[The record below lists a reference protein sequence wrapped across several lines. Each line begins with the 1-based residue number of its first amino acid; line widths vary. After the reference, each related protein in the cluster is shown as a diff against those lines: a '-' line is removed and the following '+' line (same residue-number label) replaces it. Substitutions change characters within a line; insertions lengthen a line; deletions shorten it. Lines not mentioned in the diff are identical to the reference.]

1 LGQKTNPVGLRLG
14 IIRKWDSRWYAK
26 RDYSNLLGE
35 DIFIRKYI
43 TSRLH
48 RAGISRVIID
58 RAPKK
63 ITVTIHTAR
72 PGIVIGRKGTEVDQ
86 LRDELQH
93 ITKKEIHVN
102 IQEVEKPE
110 LDARLVAE
118 HIAHQLAQRVSHR
131 RAMKKALASSRRA
144 GALGIKIQCKGRLG
158 GSEMARI
165 EQYMEGR
172 VPLHTL
178 RADVDYA
185 RATSFTTYGTI
196 GVKVWMFHGEVTPV
210 TEDEE
215 AGERI

>member
-14 IIRKWDSRWYAK
+14 IVKTWDSRWFASK
-26 RDYSNLLGE
+26 GYSDLLKE

-43 TSRLH
+43 TSRLQ
-48 RAGISRVIID
+48 RAGISKVVID

-63 ITVTIHTAR
+63 ITVTIFTAR

-110 LDARLVAE
+110 IDAQLVAE
-118 HIAHQLAQRVSHR
+118 HVASQLEQRVSHR
-131 RAMKKALASSRRA
+131 RAMKKAIASAMRA
-144 GALGIKIQCKGRLG
+144 GAKGIKIMCKGRLG
-158 GSEMARI
+158 GAEMSRV

-185 RATSFTTYGTI
+185 RATARTTYGTS
-196 GVKVWMFHGEVTPV
+196 GVKVWVFHGEIFGKP
-210 TEDEE
+210 EE
-215 AGERI
+215 AAQK

>member
-1 LGQKTNPVGLRLG
+1 MGQKTNPIGFRLG
-14 IIRKWDSRWYAK
+14 IIRTWDSRWYAK
-26 RDYSNLLGE
+26 KDYADLLRE
-35 DIFIRKYI
+35 DIFIRRYI

-72 PGIVIGRKGTEVDQ
+72 PGIVIGRKGAEVDQ

-93 ITKKEIHVN
+93 VTKKEIHVN

-110 LDARLVAE
+110 LDAKLVAE
-118 HIAHQLAQRVSHR
+118 HIASQLVQRVSHR
-131 RAMKKALASSRRA
+131 RAMKKAIAASMRA
-144 GALGIKIQCKGRLG
+144 GAKGIKIQCKGRLG
-158 GSEMARI
+158 GAEMARC
-165 EQYMEGR
+165 EHYMDGR

-185 RATSFTTYGTI
+185 RATARTTYGTI
-196 GVKVWMFHGEVTPV
+196 GIKVWIFHGEKFPE
-210 TEDEE
+210 TEKGQS
-215 AGERI
+215 ASRS

>member
-26 RDYSNLLGE
+26 KDYPNLLAE
-35 DIFIRKYI
+35 DIVIRKYI

-72 PGIVIGRKGTEVDQ
+72 PGIVIGRRGTEVDQ

-110 LDARLVAE
+110 LDAKLVSE
-118 HIAHQLAQRVSHR
+118 HVAHQLAQRVSYR
-131 RAMKKALASSRRA
+131 RAMKKALAASRRA
-144 GALGIKIQCKGRLG
+144 GAEGIKIQCKGRLG
-158 GSEMARI
+158 GAEMARC

-185 RATSFTTYGTI
+185 ISTSFTTYGTI
-196 GVKVWMFHGEVTPV
+196 GVKVWIFHGEVFPEK
-210 TEDEE
+210 EDETLE
-215 AGERI
+215 HV

>member
-1 LGQKTNPVGLRLG
+1 LGQKTNPIGLRLG
-14 IIRKWDSRWYAK
+14 IVKTWDSRWFAKKGYAE
-26 RDYSNLLGE
+26 LLRE

-43 TSRLH
+43 TSRLQ
-48 RAGISRVIID
+48 RAGISKVVID

-72 PGIVIGRKGTEVDQ
+72 PGIVIGRKGAEVDQ

-110 LDARLVAE
+110 LDAQLVAE
-118 HIAHQLAQRVSHR
+118 HIASQLEQRVSHR
-131 RAMKKALASSRRA
+131 RAMKKAIASAMRA
-144 GALGIKIQCKGRLG
+144 GAKGIKIMCKGRLSG
-158 GSEMARI
+158 AEMARV

-178 RADVDYA
+178 RADVDFA
-185 RATSFTTYGTI
+185 RATARTTYGAS
-196 GVKVWMFHGEVTPV
+196 GVKVWVFHGEIFGKP
-210 TEDEE
+210 EE
-215 AGERI
+215 TQGKK

>member
-1 LGQKTNPVGLRLG
+1 LGQKTNPIGLRLG
-14 IIRKWDSRWYAK
+14 IIRTWDSRWYARK
-26 RDYSNLLGE
+26 DYANLLSE

-48 RAGISRVIID
+48 RAGISRVVID

-72 PGIVIGRKGTEVDQ
+72 PGIVIGRRGTEVDQ

-102 IQEVEKPE
+102 IQEVERPE
-110 LDARLVAE
+110 LDAKLVSE
-118 HIAHQLAQRVSHR
+118 HIAHQLAQRVSYR
-131 RAMKKALASSRRA
+131 RAMKKALAASRRA
-144 GALGIKIQCKGRLG
+144 GAEGIKIQCKGRLG
-158 GSEMARI
+158 GSEMARC

-185 RATSFTTYGTI
+185 ISTSFTTYGTI
-196 GVKVWMFHGEVTPV
+196 GVKVWIFHGEVFPEKEVDTLEHV
-210 TEDEE
+210 
-215 AGERI
+215 

>member
-1 LGQKTNPVGLRLG
+1 MGQKTNPIGFRLG
-14 IIRKWDSRWYAK
+14 ITRTWDSRWYAK
-26 RDYSNLLGE
+26 KDYADLLRE

-48 RAGISRVIID
+48 RAGISRVVID

-63 ITVTIHTAR
+63 ITVTIYTAR
-72 PGIVIGRKGTEVDQ
+72 PGIVIGRKGAEVDQ

-110 LDARLVAE
+110 LDAKLVAE
-118 HIAHQLAQRVSHR
+118 HIASQLVQRVSHR
-131 RAMKKALASSRRA
+131 RAMKKAIASSMRA
-144 GALGIKIQCKGRLG
+144 GAKGIKIQCKGRLG
-158 GSEMARI
+158 GAEMARC
-165 EQYMEGR
+165 EHYMEGR

-185 RATSFTTYGTI
+185 RATARTTYGTI
-196 GVKVWMFHGEVTPV
+196 GIKVWIFHGEKFP
-210 TEDEE
+210 E
-215 AGERI
+215 AQKTQSA

>member
-1 LGQKTNPVGLRLG
+1 LGQKTNPIGFRLG
-14 IIRKWDSRWYAK
+14 IIRTWDSRWYAK
-26 RDYSNLLGE
+26 KDYADLLRE
-35 DIFIRKYI
+35 DIFIRRYI

-72 PGIVIGRKGTEVDQ
+72 PGIVIGRKGAEVDQ

-93 ITKKEIHVN
+93 VTKKEIHVN

-110 LDARLVAE
+110 LDAKLVAE
-118 HIAHQLAQRVSHR
+118 HIASQLVQRVSHR
-131 RAMKKALASSRRA
+131 RAMKKAIAASMRA
-144 GALGIKIQCKGRLG
+144 GAKGIKIQCKGRLG
-158 GSEMARI
+158 GAEMARC
-165 EQYMEGR
+165 EHYMDGR

-185 RATSFTTYGTI
+185 RATARTTYGTI
-196 GVKVWMFHGEVTPV
+196 GIKVWIFHGEKFPE
-210 TEDEE
+210 TEKGQS
-215 AGERI
+215 ASRS

>member
-1 LGQKTNPVGLRLG
+1 MGQKTNPVGLRLG
-14 IIRKWDSRWYAK
+14 IVKTWDSRWFAKKGYAE
-26 RDYSNLLGE
+26 LLRE

-48 RAGISRVIID
+48 RAGISKVVID

-102 IQEVEKPE
+102 IQEVAKPE
-110 LDARLVAE
+110 VDAQLVAE
-118 HIAHQLAQRVSHR
+118 HVASQIEQRVSHR
-131 RAMKKALASSRRA
+131 RAMKKAISSAMRA
-144 GALGIKIQCKGRLG
+144 GAQGIKIMCKGRLSG
-158 GSEMARI
+158 AEMART

-185 RATSFTTYGTI
+185 RGTARTTYGTT
-196 GVKVWMFHGEVTPV
+196 GVKVWVFHGEIFETP
-210 TEDEE
+210 EE
-215 AGERI
+215 TKKEQ

>member
-14 IIRKWDSRWYAK
+14 IVKTWDSRWFASRGYA
-26 RDYSNLLGE
+26 DLLKE

-43 TSRLH
+43 TSRLQ
-48 RAGISRVIID
+48 RAGISKVVID

-110 LDARLVAE
+110 IDAQLVAE
-118 HIAHQLAQRVSHR
+118 HVASQLEQRVSHR
-131 RAMKKALASSRRA
+131 RAMKKAIASAMRA
-144 GALGIKIQCKGRLG
+144 GAKGIKIMCKGRLG
-158 GSEMARI
+158 GAEMSRV

-185 RATSFTTYGTI
+185 RATARTTYGTS
-196 GVKVWMFHGEVTPV
+196 GVKVWVFHGEIFGRPGE
-210 TEDEE
+210 TEAKAKE
-215 AGERI
+215 

>member
-14 IIRKWDSRWYAK
+14 IVKTWDSRWFAK
-26 RDYSNLLGE
+26 KDYPELLRE

-48 RAGISRVIID
+48 RAGISKVIID

-72 PGIVIGRKGTEVDQ
+72 PGIVIGRKGSEVDQ

-102 IQEVEKPE
+102 IQEVERPE
-110 LDARLVAE
+110 LDAQLVAE

-131 RAMKKALASSRRA
+131 RAMKKALASSSRA
-144 GALGIKIQCKGRLG
+144 GAKGIKIQVKGRLSG
-158 GSEMARI
+158 AEMARC
-165 EQYMEGR
+165 EHYMEGR

-185 RATSFTTYGTI
+185 RATSFTTFGTI
-196 GVKVWMFHGEVTPV
+196 GVKVWIFHGEVFPEKAAA
-210 TEDEE
+210 TEQ
-215 AGERI
+215 G

>member
-14 IIRKWDSRWYAK
+14 IVKTWDSRWFASKGYC
-26 RDYSNLLGE
+26 DLLKE

-43 TSRLH
+43 TSRLQ
-48 RAGISRVIID
+48 RAGISKVVID

-63 ITVTIHTAR
+63 ITVTIFTAR

-110 LDARLVAE
+110 IDAQLVAE
-118 HIAHQLAQRVSHR
+118 HVASQLEQRVSHR
-131 RAMKKALASSRRA
+131 RAMKKAIASAMRA
-144 GALGIKIQCKGRLG
+144 GAKGIKIMCKGRLG
-158 GSEMARI
+158 GAEMSRV

-185 RATSFTTYGTI
+185 RATARTTYGTS
-196 GVKVWMFHGEVTPV
+196 GVKVWVFHGEIFGKP
-210 TEDEE
+210 EE
-215 AGERI
+215 GAQTKE

>member
-14 IIRKWDSRWYAK
+14 IVRTWDSRWYAK
-26 RDYSNLLGE
+26 KDYSELLRE

-48 RAGISRVIID
+48 RAGISKVIIE

-102 IQEVEKPE
+102 IRKSKSRNSTPSSLQNMSPIS
-110 LDARLVAE
+110 L
-118 HIAHQLAQRVSHR
+118 HR
-131 RAMKKALASSRRA
+131 EYRT
-144 GALGIKIQCKGRLG
+144 
-158 GSEMARI
+158 
-165 EQYMEGR
+165 EGR
-172 VPLHTL
+172 
-178 RADVDYA
+178 
-185 RATSFTTYGTI
+185 
-196 GVKVWMFHGEVTPV
+196 
-210 TEDEE
+210 
-215 AGERI
+215 

>member
-1 LGQKTNPVGLRLG
+1 MGQKTNPIGLRLG
-14 IIRKWDSRWYAK
+14 IVKTWDSRWFARKGYAE
-26 RDYSNLLGE
+26 LLRE

-43 TSRLH
+43 TSRLQ
-48 RAGISRVIID
+48 RAGISKVVID

-102 IQEVEKPE
+102 IQEVAKPE
-110 LDARLVAE
+110 VDAQLVAE
-118 HIAHQLAQRVSHR
+118 HIASQIEQRVSHR
-131 RAMKKALASSRRA
+131 RAMKKAISSAMRA
-144 GALGIKIQCKGRLG
+144 GAQGIKIMCKGRLSG
-158 GSEMARI
+158 AEMGRT

-185 RATSFTTYGTI
+185 RGTAFTTYGTT
-196 GVKVWMFHGEVTPV
+196 GVKVWVFHGEIFETP
-210 TEDEE
+210 EDTKKEK
-215 AGERI
+215 

>member
-1 LGQKTNPVGLRLG
+1 MGQKTNPIGIRLG
-14 IIRKWDSRWYAK
+14 IVKTWDSRWFAK
-26 RDYSNLLGE
+26 KDYPELLRE

-43 TSRLH
+43 TKRLH
-48 RAGISRVIID
+48 RAGISKVVID

-110 LDARLVAE
+110 LDAQLVAQ
-118 HIAHQLAQRVSHR
+118 HISHQLAQRVSHR
-131 RAMKKALASSRRA
+131 RAMKKALQSSRRA
-144 GALGIKIQCKGRLG
+144 GAKGIKIQCKGRLS

-165 EQYMEGR
+165 EHYMEGR

-196 GVKVWMFHGEVTPV
+196 GVKVWIFHGEIFPEKAVA
-210 TEDEE
+210 EE
-215 AGERI
+215 RT